1 MLRRLLCVMILA
13 FFAAGTSY
21 AEVIEV
27 RHMELEAVEDGYLL
41 NADFG
46 LELNARLEEALN
58 NGVALYFV
66 VEFELRRPRLF
77 WFDEVTARE
86 RLQVRLAYQPLLRNY
101 RLSTGTLS
109 QSFSSLADALR
120 ALGQVRGWAVFER
133 ARVRPETSYTASVRM
148 RLDTDLLPKP
158 FQVSALT
165 SGDWSLASDWMRLPF
180 NPVADRERGARAN
193 DEPDAR

>member
-1 MLRRLLCVMILA
+1 MLRSALCVMILA
-13 FFAAGTSY
+13 IAAARASY
-21 AEVIEV
+21 AGVIEV
-27 RHMELEAVEDGYLL
+27 RHMELEVAEDGYLL

-66 VEFELRRPRLF
+66 VEFELTRARLL
-77 WFDEVTARE
+77 WFDEMSARE
-86 RLQVRLAYQPLLRNY
+86 RLQVRLAYQPLLRTY

-109 QSFSSLADALR
+109 QSFPSLGEALR

-133 ARVRPETSYTASVRM
+133 TRVRPELSYTASVRM
-148 RLDTDLLPKP
+148 RLDTELLPRP

-165 SGDWSLASDWMRLPF
+165 SREWSLASNWMRLPF
-180 NPVADRERGARAN
+180 NPVANGESGAKI
-193 DEPDAR
+193 DPEPSAK